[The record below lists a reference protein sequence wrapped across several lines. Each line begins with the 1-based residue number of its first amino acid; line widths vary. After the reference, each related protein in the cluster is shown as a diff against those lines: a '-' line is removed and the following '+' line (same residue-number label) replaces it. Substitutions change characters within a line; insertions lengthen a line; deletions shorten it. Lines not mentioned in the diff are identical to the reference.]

1 MAPNLGRALQSG
13 IARGMTCCA
22 NRFVVGSDQSIR
34 RVLDSVIA
42 MAGHA
47 TGETCRRKSRGM
59 RALVEQLRLEYMA
72 SRADIFHIGN
82 PGRGCAMISVTRTAS
97 GSTQIASFYH
107 GFVMNAF
114 AVVGELRDRDTI
126 GLHGGGVSM
135 TVAAGCGDV
144 KRIYKGT
151 NVAGRTDFMNAMT
164 ICADGDFCISGGE
177 LSPVHARAVLR
188 ELVGAQR
195 GVVLAHVSRVGVTFA
210 AEFGNLLPRNF
221 AFEARLRAH
230 GIIGTGGIP
239 AVTTHAR
246 QPFLRMNVGG
256 KELGADFQG
265 FIERRVAIETGV
277 WRFGKGKCQ

>member
-1 MAPNLGRALQSG
+1 MAANLGRALQPG

-34 RVLDSVIA
+34 RVLDLVIA

-47 TGETCRRKSRGM
+47 TGETCRRESRGM

-82 PGRGCAMISVTRTAS
+82 PGRGCAVVSMARTAS
-97 GSTQIASFYH
+97 GSTQIASLCH

-114 AVVGELRDRDTI
+114 AVIGQLRDRDTI
-126 GLHGGGVSM
+126 RLHVLGVSM
-135 TVAAGCGDV
+135 TVAAGRGDV
-144 KRIYKGT
+144 KRIYRGA
-151 NVAGRTDFMNAMT
+151 NVAGGTDFMNAMT

-195 GVVLAHVSRVGVTFA
+195 GVVLAHVSRVGVTLA
-210 AEFGNLLPRNF
+210 TEFGNLLPRNF
-221 AFEARLRAH
+221 PFEARLPAH

-239 AVTTHAR
+239 AMTTDAGK
-246 QPFLRMNVGG
+246 PFLRMNVSG
-256 KELGADFQG
+256 KELGADF
-265 FIERRVAIETGV
+265 
-277 WRFGKGKCQ
+277 